1 MTDFRSIVAEMEAL
15 HEQRARDLGITVEEL
30 DERNRRAD
38 EDRKRA
44 DARQRWI
51 EVFHHDVSA
60 KVLAEAFDGGL
71 REEPPLLAARRW
83 WRSTVPMLIL
93 CGTPGTGKTL
103 AAVSLVCDHGG
114 EIVRAID
121 LARRI
126 DPWESE
132 IKRGVRELSI
142 GARLCVLDD
151 LGTEVDTARTKEAL
165 FRFVDARLTQETRTI
180 ITANMAKADIRQAY
194 GDRIADRL
202 NGVAVALE
210 FNGPSLR
217 GKGAGL

>member
-1 MTDFRSIVAEMEAL
+1 MSEFEAIVAEMEAL
-15 HEQRARDLGITVEEL
+15 HEQRARELGITVEEL
-30 DERNRRAD
+30 DERNRQAD
-38 EDRKRA
+38 EARKRA
-44 DARQRWI
+44 EARERWMNM
-51 EVFHHDVSA
+51 FRHDVSA
-60 KVLAEAFDGGL
+60 KVLAEVFDGGL
-71 REEPPLLAARRW
+71 REEPPMLAARKW
-83 WRSTVPMLIL
+83 WSTTAPMLIL
-93 CGTPGTGKTL
+93 CGTPGTGKTI

-114 EIVRAID
+114 EIVRAVD

-142 GARLCVLDD
+142 GSRLCVLDD
-151 LGTEVDTARTKEAL
+151 LGTEMDTARFKEAL
-165 FRFVDARLTQETRTI
+165 FRFVDARLTRDTRTI
-180 ITANMAKADIRQAY
+180 ITANMPKADIRKAY

-202 NGVAVALE
+202 NGVAIALE